1 MKKLRPA
8 LFLIA
13 FVLLAHF
20 ARSQDCSQ
28 YLLLQQNKTIEM
40 SIYNKKG
47 DPDGRKVYSVS
58 NVSSAG
64 GTTTGTV
71 NAQLFDKK
79 DKSMASSTC
88 TMKCTGGVFMADLR
102 LSLPPQQ
109 AGRAVSA
116 TITGDGFVEYPS
128 GMKAG
133 DTLKRAT
140 MILSSSSGPGAA
152 PPSGPPGPPAPPN
165 PFAPGNITVAIF
177 DRTVLG
183 RDTVTTAAGHWNCV
197 KISFKSKV
205 SFKVGPFPT
214 NINIDGIE
222 WYAPGVGII
231 KSQTEHGFTAI
242 TSIK

>member
-1 MKKLRPA
+1 MKKLRPT
-8 LFLIA
+8 LFLPA
-13 FVLLAHF
+13 FVLSTFIAKT
-20 ARSQDCSQ
+20 QDCSQ

-40 SIYNKKG
+40 SIYDKKG
-47 DPDGRKVYSVS
+47 EPDGRKVYSVS
-58 NVSSAG
+58 NVSSSG

-71 NAQLFDKK
+71 NTQLFDKK
-79 DKSMASSTC
+79 DKSLASSTS
-88 TMKCTGGVFMADLR
+88 TMKCTGGVFLADLR

-109 AGRAVSA
+109 AGRTVNA
-116 TITGDGFVEYPS
+116 TVTGDGFVEYPS

-140 MILSSSSGPGAA
+140 MILSGSGPGAA

-165 PFAPGNITVAIF
+165 PFAPGNVTVAIF
-177 DRTVLG
+177 ERKVLG
-183 RDTVTTAAGHWNCV
+183 PDTVTTAAGHWNCI

-231 KSQTEHGFTAI
+231 KSQTDHGSTAI

>member
-1 MKKLRPA
+1 
-8 LFLIA
+8 
-13 FVLLAHF
+13 
-20 ARSQDCSQ
+20 
-28 YLLLQQNKTIEM
+28 M

-47 DPDGRKVYSVS
+47 EPDGRKVYSVS
-58 NVSSAG
+58 NVSSSG

-79 DKSMASSTC
+79 DKSLAASTC
-88 TMKCTGGVFMADLR
+88 TMKCTGGVFLADMR
-102 LSLPPQQ
+102 LSLPQQQ

-116 TITGDGFVEYPS
+116 TVTGDGFLEYPA

-140 MILSSSSGPGAA
+140 MTLSGNSSPAAA
-152 PPSGPPGPPAPPN
+152 PPSGPPSGPPPPPN
-165 PFAPGNITVAIF
+165 PFGPGNITVAIF

-183 RDTVTTAAGHWNCV
+183 TDTVTTTAGHWNCI

-205 SFKVGPFPT
+205 SFKIGPIPT
-214 NINIDGIE
+214 NINIEGTE

-231 KSQTEHGFTAI
+231 KSQTQHGGTAI